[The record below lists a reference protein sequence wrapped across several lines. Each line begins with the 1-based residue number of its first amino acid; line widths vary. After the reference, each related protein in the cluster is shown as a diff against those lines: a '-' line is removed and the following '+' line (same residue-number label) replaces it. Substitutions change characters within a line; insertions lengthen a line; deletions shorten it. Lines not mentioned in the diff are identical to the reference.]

1 MARGAT
7 LAALLTGLRSELRIS
22 ISPAH
27 NIQVRDQQVYMLQR
41 VQETLYDDYTW
52 PHLKVFR
59 YLVPTTGQRY
69 YDITGCL
76 KLDNTD
82 TLVAAGDMKV
92 DRVISMWIRDGSIWR
107 PMESNINDQQFN
119 AWNSDT
125 GEVSWPPRRWAVAE
139 NDQIELWPIPGLT
152 GDTVNQLDIVRV
164 HGVRNLAPLVADT
177 DTADLDDRLLVL
189 SAAGELMSGD
199 DGKKKMAL
207 AQRRLLNV
215 RGNATKTRR
224 FGMYSD
230 KTPERI
236 LRGPPTVYY
245 RTTS

>member
-7 LAALLTGLRSELRIS
+7 LAALLTALRAELRIS
-22 ISPAH
+22 VNPAH

-41 VQETLYDDYTW
+41 QQEMLWDDYTW

-59 YLVPTTGQRY
+59 YLVPTQNQRY
-69 YDITGCL
+69 YDMAGCL
-76 KLDNTD
+76 KEDNTG
-82 TLVAAGDMKV
+82 TLVAAGDMKI
-92 DRVISMWIRDGSIWR
+92 DRVITMWIRDGSIWR
-107 PMESNINDQQFN
+107 PMTSHIDDQQFN

-125 GEVSWPPRRWAVAE
+125 GQTSWPPRRWAVAE

-152 GDTVNQLDIVRV
+152 GDTVNQLNVIKV
-164 HGVRNLAPLVADT
+164 HGVRNLSPLVEDT

-189 SAAGELMSGD
+189 AAAGELMAGE

-207 AQRRLLNV
+207 AQRRLMKI
-215 RGNATKTRR
+215 RGNATKIRR

-245 RTTS
+245 RTT

>member
-1 MARGAT
+1 MRGAT

-22 ISPAH
+22 VNPAH

-41 VQETLYDDYTW
+41 IQETLWDDYTW

-59 YLVPTTGQRY
+59 YLVPTANQRL

-76 KLDNTD
+76 KENNTN
-82 TLVAAGDMKV
+82 TLVAAGDMKI
-92 DRVISMWIRDGSIWR
+92 DRVISMWIRDGSVWR
-107 PMESNINDQQFN
+107 PMKAGIGDERFN

-139 NDQIELWPIPGLT
+139 NDQIEIWPIPGIT
-152 GDTVNQLDIVRV
+152 GDAVNQLNVIRV
-164 HGVRNLAPLVADT
+164 HGVRSLTSLVNDT

-189 SAAGELMSGD
+189 YAAAELMNGE

-207 AQRRLLNV
+207 ANRRLMKI
-215 RGNATKTRR
+215 RGNATKIRR

-230 KTPERI
+230 KTPERV

>member
-22 ISPAH
+22 VNPAH

-59 YLVPTTGQRY
+59 YLVPTATQRY

-76 KLDNTD
+76 KEDNTGA
-82 TLVAAGDMKV
+82 LVAAGDMKV
-92 DRVISMWIRDGSIWR
+92 DRVISMWIRDGSVWR
-107 PMESNINDQQFN
+107 PLGAGIDDERMN

-125 GEVSWPPRRWAVAE
+125 GEVSWPPQRWAVAE
-139 NDQIELWPIPGLT
+139 NDQIELWPVPGLT
-152 GDTVNQLDIVRV
+152 GDTVNQLNVIKV
-164 HGVRNLAPLVADT
+164 HGVRNLSPLVEDT
-177 DTADLDDRLLVL
+177 HTADLDDRLLVL
-189 SAAGELMSGD
+189 AAAGELMSGE

-207 AQRRLLNV
+207 ANRRLMKI
-215 RGNATKTRR
+215 RGNATKIRR
-224 FGMYSD
+224 FGIYSD
-230 KTPERI
+230 KTPERV

-245 RTTS
+245 RTT